1 MPRKS
6 NEAKSH
12 LSAEGGG
19 AAPAPI
25 KRKRTTRAKSAVQS
39 QAAAKAVV
47 VTASDG
53 PQKAV
58 AAASPGA
65 GSIDL
70 ISEQEEIARLAYL
83 YWEARGGQGGSA
95 EDDWF
100 RAEQDVLKRR
110 TSAAN

>member
-1 MPRKS
+1 MRPSHIYLPRVVALALHQHRS
-6 NEAKSH
+6 SGREPR
-12 LSAEGGG
+12 G
-19 AAPAPI
+19 
-25 KRKRTTRAKSAVQS
+25 KSAVQS
-39 QAAAKAVV
+39 QAAAKAVI